1 MALIDQHMY
10 ERIEITM
17 KKVYENP
24 KSEFV
29 TVNQEHI
36 YTIMSGATEAVAFN
50 WEDFVFD
57 SEQ

>member
-1 MALIDQHMY
+1 
-10 ERIEITM
+10 M